1 MNENIKAIIM
11 AGAKRSVQ
19 EKIKEGY
26 ILLFP
31 ELQKIAG
38 VESLLTYYVKRS
50 DFPMFPFSLKADNDR
65 RVYCFSYIYNEK
77 TSEMLSGAAC
87 QLSQKASHRVIEDW
101 FRMMDA
107 RVTALDVIDECL
119 KH

>member
-65 RVYCFSYIYNEK
+65 RVYCFSYIYNKK
-77 TSEMLSGAAC
+77 TAELISGIAC